1 MILNEII
8 ISTEKIDSVQVLK
21 LQGSIN
27 SFTEKKFKDVLSLA
41 VRQGPVIMD
50 MEDVHLVSSTGVQAL
65 KEVSQ
70 SSFSSKNKLVLVNI
84 SKAVVN
90 VFKMAGL
97 SGFFLIANDEEAALK
112 MASKR

>member
-27 SFTEKKFKDVLSLA
+27 SFTEKKFKDALSVA

-70 SSFSSKNKLVLVNI
+70 SSFASKNKLVLVNI
-84 SKAVVN
+84 SKAVIN

-97 SGFFLIANDEEAALK
+97 NGFFLIANDEEAALK

>member
-1 MILNEII
+1 MILNEIL

-27 SFTEKKFKDVLSLA
+27 SFTEKKFRDVLSVA

-50 MEDVHLVSSTGVQAL
+50 LEDVHLISSTGVQAL

-70 SSFSSKNKLVLVNI
+70 VSFGNKNKLVLVNI
-84 SKAVVN
+84 SRAITN
-90 VFKMAGL
+90 VFRMAGL
-97 SGFFLIANDEEAALK
+97 NGFFLIAGDEEAALK
-112 MASKR
+112 IASKR

>member
-1 MILNEII
+1 MILNEIL
-8 ISTEKIDSVQVLK
+8 ISTEKIDNVQVLK

-27 SFTEKKFKDVLSLA
+27 SFTEKKFRDVLTVA
-41 VRQGPVIMD
+41 VRRGPVIMD
-50 MEDVHLVSSTGVQAL
+50 LEDVHLISSTGVQAL

-70 SSFSSKNKLVLVNI
+70 ASFSNKNKLVLVNI

-97 SGFFLIANDEEAALK
+97 NGFFLIAPDEEAALK
-112 MASKR
+112 IASKR